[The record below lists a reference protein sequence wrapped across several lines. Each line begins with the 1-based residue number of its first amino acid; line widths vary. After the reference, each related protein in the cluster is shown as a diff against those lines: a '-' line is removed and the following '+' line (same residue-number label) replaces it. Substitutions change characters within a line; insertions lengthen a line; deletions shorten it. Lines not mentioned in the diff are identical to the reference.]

1 MAKGSPQATEA
12 GTAGLNQAGALASN
26 ASSLY
31 STLTPELQAEASA
44 PPGYDPATMA
54 QIKTSNMQTAG
65 GSNAGAVGQG
75 ALLAARTRNAGAPA
89 AAIGASTRRAGE
101 ELGSE
106 NLKAELSNADLQ
118 EKQRQEGL
126 SGLSNLYGE
135 QLNAS
140 NQALGIVPSA
150 VNANTNA
157 ANEYWNWARYLLDPI
172 LSPGGSSIASSAISA
187 GAGAG
192 GGGGGGGG

>member
-1 MAKGSPQATEA
+1 MAKGSSAAANTAATSAQDEF
-12 GTAGLNQAGALASN
+12 NALENN

-31 STLTPELQAEASA
+31 STLTPQLQAEAAA

-54 QIKTSNMQTAG
+54 RIKTSNMQTAG

-106 NLKAELSNADLQ
+106 NLKTELSNADLQ

-135 QLNAS
+135 QLQAG

-157 ANEYWNWARYLLDPI
+157 ENESYDWARYLLDPA
-172 LSPGGSSIASSAISA
+172 LA
-187 GAGAG
+187 AG
-192 GGGGGGGG
+192 GQTGAAALS